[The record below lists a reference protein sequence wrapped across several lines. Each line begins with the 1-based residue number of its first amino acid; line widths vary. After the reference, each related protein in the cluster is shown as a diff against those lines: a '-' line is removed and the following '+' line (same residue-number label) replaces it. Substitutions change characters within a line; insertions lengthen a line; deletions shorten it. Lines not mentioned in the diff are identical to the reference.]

1 MLSLKWRAFLP
12 SAARGSGKQSIGQ
25 FPLPESCCFQPY
37 PIISYDSGGE
47 ACIVCNLI
55 TTQSPPNALLGFA
68 NRFHITISPTPEGTQ
83 NSAILSINLHEPFG
97 LKITSTV
104 PHPAQIQNPECD
116 DICIRLNAS
125 PITINMEL
133 DLTNHVSLEDFFSND
148 TKVLTFD
155 VNFVTTKRGN
165 DLIVPT
171 MPIEVFVPSIQFAES
186 ISLDTVIVPYHQL
199 SVQAC
204 LEAENIPENSRDYTI
219 PVLLSMSNITDN
231 SKHNETYQVLPF
243 YFEQNTN
250 QSCYTLERPTH
261 NVNSA
266 YTFSAFI
273 ENDLDANQFYRVGNR
288 NNISI
293 VWEKNDN
300 YIVEPSTTILQQST
314 PSSYLPCHYQSGHNH
329 HPAGHSSSY
338 LPCNY
343 QSGHNHHPAK
353 HASSYLPCDYQSG
366 HNHHPAGHSSSYL
379 PCNYQSGHNHHP
391 AGHSSSYL
399 PCNYQ
404 SGHNHHPA
412 GHSSSY
418 LPCNYQS
425 GHNHHPAMLF

>member
-1 MLSLKWRAFLP
+1 MPVNINESFSPSYLSYFLL
-12 SAARGSGKQSIGQ
+12 ALYLGARCAESQVACFPAIGCEGSGKQSIGQ
-25 FPLPESCCFQPY
+25 FLLPESCCFQPY

-155 VNFVTTKRGN
+155 VNFVTTKRAN

-314 PSSYLPCHYQSGHNH
+314 PLPIFHVTINQGITTTQQATLLPTSHVTTNQGITTTQQSM
-329 HPAGHSSSY
+329 P
-338 LPCNY
+338 LPTSHVTTN
-343 QSGHNHHPAK
+343 QGITTTPQATL
-353 HASSYLPCDYQSG
+353 LPTSMQ
-366 HNHHPAGHSSSYL
+366 L
-379 PCNYQSGHNHHP
+379 PIR
-391 AGHSSSYL
+391 A
-399 PCNYQ
+399 
-404 SGHNHHPA
+404 
-412 GHSSSY
+412 
-418 LPCNYQS
+418 
-425 GHNHHPAMLF
+425 